1 MARKRGGKNN
11 GIKHG
16 AYAEDLI
23 LPDENGDEFLQ
34 LYQALTEEWKPVG
47 ALEEDTVL
55 TLTQCIW
62 AKRRVER
69 FYYREATGGQFQGKD
84 QIKYVIYLVE
94 LLEKTKTLEDA
105 TVITSRLPETYR
117 LWIAQEVPRSN
128 FQDDQSWIQALTP
141 RIIDLAGAYANFASA
156 TLSTY
161 KSNNSTYLRELTA
174 KSRRKTLL
182 RLLRPIVAK
191 NVHAKTN
198 FTGNS
203 LRSDGSAGRRAF
215 AMIQNYRGTALHANC
230 R

>member
-1 MARKRGGKNN
+1 MEAKNN

-94 LLEKTKTLEDA
+94 LL
-105 TVITSRLPETYR
+105 
-117 LWIAQEVPRSN
+117 
-128 FQDDQSWIQALTP
+128 
-141 RIIDLAGAYANFASA
+141 
-156 TLSTY
+156 
-161 KSNNSTYLRELTA
+161 
-174 KSRRKTLL
+174 
-182 RLLRPIVAK
+182 
-191 NVHAKTN
+191 
-198 FTGNS
+198 
-203 LRSDGSAGRRAF
+203 
-215 AMIQNYRGTALHANC
+215 
-230 R
+230 